1 MGINRCIECG
11 SWEMQCSSD
20 KPYDGCG
27 CARCLS
33 ATNER
38 LREEIRLWKNR
49 YEELENNRADCC
61 LELEKDRD
69 VLLKALNEAAP
80 DWIGDSV
87 TEIQECLRDCNTE
100 FGIRLYRAKNLISNL
115 PVDAEAEARFE
126 KLLANKRSINKLRGL
141 K

>member
-1 MGINRCIECG
+1 
-11 SWEMQCSSD
+11 
-20 KPYDGCG
+20 
-27 CARCLS
+27 LS

-100 FGIRLYRAKNLISNL
+100 FGIRLYRAKNLICNL
-115 PVDAEAEARFE
+115 PVDAEAEQRFE